1 MKDFSSLRKTL
12 EFLLFLQNERQLRKT
27 SWIGLL
33 SLLLDDNFDIT
44 IKKEKSFECMHFFA
58 SFERLLRGGEI
69 VQERLMQNIFLAEK
83 C

>member
-44 IKKEKSFECMHFFA
+44 IKKEKSFE
-58 SFERLLRGGEI
+58 RGGN
-69 VQERLMQNIFLAEK
+69 RTGKTDAKYFS